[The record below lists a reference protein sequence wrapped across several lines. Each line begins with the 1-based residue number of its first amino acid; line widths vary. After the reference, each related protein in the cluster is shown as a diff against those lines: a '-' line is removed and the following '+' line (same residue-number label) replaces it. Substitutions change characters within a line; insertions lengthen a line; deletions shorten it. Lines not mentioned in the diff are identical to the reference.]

1 MTINDFQTL
10 KLQKTLRHTIQKLRE
25 QKRKLE
31 KKVNSIDAEI
41 KATEELLNKL
51 QGDNNGTM

>member
-31 KKVNSIDAEI
+31 KKLAKINDDIRQL
-41 KATEELLNKL
+41 EESLNKIEGK
-51 QGDNNGTM
+51 Q